1 MKNACSWVAP
11 MVTLADGTQVKSDSR
26 DWLLECEARHV
37 LNLPTKADRHALLDK
52 IEKRR
57 GRAARIELSDR
68 ILALYFL
75 QQGKT
80 KSEREEG

>member
-1 MKNACSWVAP
+1 MVA
-11 MVTLADGTQVKSDSR
+11 LADGTQVKSDSR
-26 DWLLECEARHV
+26 EWLLECEARYV

-57 GRAARIELSDR
+57 GRAARVELSDR

-75 QQGKT
+75 QQGKA
-80 KSEREEG
+80 KREQETG

>member
-1 MKNACSWVAP
+1 MANACTWKAP
-11 MVTLADGTQVKSDSR
+11 LVTLADGRHVPSDHP
-26 DWLLECEARHV
+26 DWKDECEARHV

>member
-1 MKNACSWVAP
+1 MKNACKWVAP
-11 MVTLADGTQVKSDSR
+11 MVALADGTQVKSDSR
-26 DWLLECEARHV
+26 EWLLECEARYV

-57 GRAARIELSDR
+57 GRAARVELSDR

-75 QQGKT
+75 QQGKE
-80 KSEREEG
+80 KREQ

>member
-1 MKNACSWVAP
+1 
-11 MVTLADGTQVKSDSR
+11 
-26 DWLLECEARHV
+26 
-37 LNLPTKADRHALLDK
+37 LLDK

>member
-26 DWLLECEARHV
+26 EWLLECEAQYV
-37 LNLPTKADRHALLDK
+37 LNLPTKTDRHALLDK

-57 GRAARIELSDR
+57 GRAARVELSDR

-75 QQGKT
+75 KQGK
-80 KSEREEG
+80 KRGQEEG